1 MTIGKT
7 LPTLIYWSTSYHLI
21 LITYHYLFFI
31 FCNEY
36 FKYFFRY
43 DYLSLNDDGLLT
55 PNSTV
60 NSITADYTRELILSQ
75 NRRSNLL
82 GTNTNSSNG
91 HSNDSISS
99 PPSNSKVWLIRYG
112 TYDKLISYVNE
123 IIYLDQNNNFGQFL
137 DFFNRTRKNKCW
149 ADWIE

>member
-1 MTIGKT
+1 MVVVSVLSHAEFELNDHREDAAHFNLLKYQ
-7 LPTLIYWSTSYHLI
+7 LSFNFDHL
-21 LITYHYLFFI
+21 YLFFI

-82 GTNTNSSNG
+82 ATNTNSSNG

-99 PPSNSKVWLIRYG
+99 PPSNSKV
-112 TYDKLISYVNE
+112 
-123 IIYLDQNNNFGQFL
+123 
-137 DFFNRTRKNKCW
+137 
-149 ADWIE
+149 